1 MSKEK
6 LKIKEIFMEDREE
19 NEKNEDEK
27 VYKFLVRVEEWGNWF

>member
-1 MSKEK
+1 VKFENMSKEK

-27 VYKFLVRVEEWGNWF
+27 VYKFLVRVEE

>member
-27 VYKFLVRVEEWGNWF
+27 VYKFLVRVEE